1 MNLSKTTNHNKLK
14 AVQELKQLIKQYEKE
29 VEKLDSIFLSKQ
41 QKQILAEEIK
51 LLEMTLKSK
60 FFITSQMKGFYYECV
75 SNLL

>member
-1 MNLSKTTNHNKLK
+1 MNSNKSNNHNKLK

-29 VEKLDSIFLSKQ
+29 VEKLGSVFLSKQ

-60 FFITSQMKGFYYECV
+60 FFITSQMKGF
-75 SNLL
+75 

>member
-1 MNLSKTTNHNKLK
+1 MNLSKTINHNKLK

-41 QKQILAEEIK
+41 QKQILGEEIK

-60 FFITSQMKGFYYECV
+60 FFITSQMKGF
-75 SNLL
+75 

>member
-1 MNLSKTTNHNKLK
+1 MNLLKPTNHNKLK

-51 LLEMTLKSK
+51 LLEMTLRSK
-60 FFITSQMKGFYYECV
+60 FFITSQMKGF
-75 SNLL
+75 

>member
-1 MNLSKTTNHNKLK
+1 MNLLKATNHNKLK

-60 FFITSQMKGFYYECV
+60 FFITSQMKGF
-75 SNLL
+75 

>member
-41 QKQILAEEIK
+41 QKEILGEEIK
-51 LLEMTLKSK
+51 LLEMTLRSK
-60 FFITSQMKGFYYECV
+60 FFITSQMKGF
-75 SNLL
+75 